1 MSAVIGLT
9 GGIGSGKSTVSR
21 MFEKLGASVID
32 ADAVVRELQSP
43 GTALLAEIGAAFGAQ
58 VIGAGGELDRE
69 TLAAIVFRNDA
80 ARLRLNAIVHP
91 RVAAELA
98 RRVAAAREA
107 GSDVIVLDI
116 PLLFEGKNS
125 GEGTAARMPFDATVV
140 VHVPESLQI
149 ERQLARDDCNREEA
163 ERRVRAQLPLDEKRR
178 LADFTIDNSGTL
190 EETERQVRDVFRAI
204 TEAAS

>member
-21 MFEKLGASVID
+21 MFEKLGATVFD

-43 GTALLAEIGAAFGAQ
+43 GSSLLAEIEAAFGAQ
-58 VIGAGGELDRE
+58 VIGPDGELDRE
-69 TLAAIVFRNDA
+69 ALAAIVFRDDA

-91 RVAAELA
+91 KVAAELT

-107 GSDVIVLDI
+107 GSTLIVLDI
-116 PLLFEGKNS
+116 PLLFEGRDS
-125 GEGTAARMPFDATVV
+125 GEGTAAQMPFDATVV

-149 ERQLARDDCNREEA
+149 ERQLARDDCGREEA
-163 ERRVRAQLPLDEKRR
+163 VRRLRAQLPLDEKRH
-178 LADFTIDNSGTL
+178 LADFAIDNAGTL

-204 TEAAS
+204 TAAAP